1 MPLHR
6 PVEQAAPRLQALH
19 VLWQCGLRPF
29 FAAATVAALVA
40 VLPWVLMLASGL
52 PALPGSR
59 VVPVSQWHAL
69 LLLAGMGLAA
79 VAGFLLTAMP
89 EFTDSPAV
97 TPWQVRLGA
106 LLWLLAFVGDGL
118 ATRASLAVAAAAWLL
133 FVAWLLRQVAPRA
146 WAQAGRP
153 QLGFV
158 WAVAALGLAVLGWH
172 VDTLRAQ
179 AAGHWLDLL
188 LGVYMVLMVLAM
200 SRISMRIVNSA
211 LDEARAQGLSA
222 FVGPYLARPPRR
234 HIAVALIIAHAAVHW
249 AWPGHLAAGW
259 LALAAGAAMLNLLN
273 DWHVG
278 RVLLHK
284 WPLLLY
290 LVYLAMAAGYGL
302 WGSGVLLQSPMVASA
317 GRHVLALAAFGLGI
331 LCVFTIAGRNH
342 IGLPLD
348 EGRWVPLAAAL
359 LLAAAA
365 LRVLSVWP
373 ALPGWLLAASGLA
386 WLGAYA
392 LVAWRLLPLW
402 LQARRDGGVGCAGPA
417 QDAGRC

>member
-1 MPLHR
+1 MPSHR
-6 PVEQAAPRLQALH
+6 QAEPAVGPLH

-40 VLPWVLMLASGL
+40 VLPWVLLLAFGWPVL
-52 PALPGSR
+52 PASR
-59 VVPVSQWHAL
+59 VVPVTQWHAL

-97 TPWQVRLGA
+97 APRQVRRGA
-106 LLWLLAFVGDGL
+106 LLWLVAFVGDGL
-118 ATRASLAVAAAAWLL
+118 AMQASLAVAALAWLL

-158 WAVAALGLAVLGWH
+158 WAVAALGVALLGWH
-172 VDTLRAQ
+172 VDTLRARP
-179 AAGHWLDLL
+179 AGHWLDLL
-188 LGVYMVLMVLAM
+188 LGIYMVLMVLAM

-211 LDEARAQGLSA
+211 LDEARAQGLSTFA
-222 FVGPYLARPPRR
+222 GPYLARPPRR
-234 HIAVALIIAHAAVHW
+234 HIAVALIMAHAAVQW

-259 LALAAGAAMLNLLN
+259 LALAAAAAMLNLLN

-278 RVLLHK
+278 RALLRK

-290 LVYLAMAAGYGL
+290 LVYVAMAAGYGL
-302 WGSGVLLQSPMVASA
+302 WGGGVLLQAAALASA

-342 IGLPLD
+342 IGLALD

-359 LLAAAA
+359 LLAAATS
-365 LRVLSVWP
+365 RVLTVWP
-373 ALPGWLLAASGLA
+373 AASGWLLAASGLA

-392 LVAWRLLPLW
+392 LVACRLLPLW
-402 LQARRDGGVGCAGPA
+402 LQPRRDGRSGCEGPA
-417 QDAGRC
+417 QDGLQC